1 MKYLAVPV
9 LSHRVIIQPTSR
21 LKNVSP
27 DNVISDI
34 LYETEVPGENSPK
47 TWNEM
52 KIHKNF
58 WIAFFLFVSLVIF
71 QTYVKDSSVER
82 TIYLIALL
90 ILVNL
95 VITISSSDKLNL
107 KRTTKEPRQQVGQY
121 FKENYEIE
129 NNKSQPLLWASIIDE
144 SNITSNTNKKIIAW
158 IPGFGKR
165 NFINQVQLSKNAV
178 YSP

>member
-1 MKYLAVPV
+1 MKPKSL
-9 LSHRVIIQPTSR
+9 
-21 LKNVSP
+21 
-27 DNVISDI
+27 
-34 LYETEVPGENSPK
+34 GENSPK
-47 TWNEM
+47 TRNEM
-52 KIHKNF
+52 KIHKKF
-58 WIAFFLFVSLVIF
+58 WVAFFLFVSLVIF

-95 VITISSSDKLNL
+95 VITISSSDNINL

-129 NNKSQPLLWASIIDE
+129 NNKRQPLLWASIIDE
-144 SNITSNTNKKIIAW
+144 SNINSNTKKKIIAW

-165 NFINQVQLSKNAV
+165 NFINQEQLKKTRCILFRSNQ
-178 YSP
+178 SQFW